1 MVKFFRMGFFA
12 LAAAAALGACKSGPV
27 VVPSELSAAELIQRG
42 QEASDRNR
50 YNQALQFYEAILER
64 FPSDIDD
71 ICAAEYE
78 IAFIHYKQKRY
89 VEARQELDSLLIRYT
104 VPDAEFLPPQFKI
117 LANIVLEQLSKKENE
132 KTPWALIKDNMRYLF
147 SRESREPTEAE

>member
-1 MVKFFRMGFFA
+1 MVKFFKKGFFV
-12 LAAAAALGACKSGPV
+12 LAAAAALGACRSGPI
-27 VVPSELSAAELIQRG
+27 VVPLELSAAELIQRG

-50 YNQALQFYEAILER
+50 YNQALQYYEAILER

-89 VEARQELDSLLIRYT
+89 VEARRELDSLLLRYT

-117 LANIVLEQLSKKENE
+117 LANIVLERLSEKENE
-132 KTPWALIKDNMRYLF
+132 KTPWAIIRDSVTGFF
-147 SRESREPTEAE
+147 SRKSTAAE

>member
-1 MVKFFRMGFFA
+1 MVKFFKRGFFA
-12 LAAAAALGACKSGPV
+12 LAVVFVLGACKSGPI
-27 VVPSELSAAELIQRG
+27 VVPEGLSAAELIQRG
-42 QEASDRNR
+42 QEASDKNR
-50 YNQALQFYEAILER
+50 YNQALQYYEAIIER

-89 VEARQELDSLLIRYT
+89 AEARRELDALLLRYT

-117 LANIVLEQLSKKENE
+117 LATIVLERLTEKENE
-132 KTPWALIKDNMRYLF
+132 KTPWVIITGKITGLF
-147 SRESREPTEAE
+147 SRKTTEAE